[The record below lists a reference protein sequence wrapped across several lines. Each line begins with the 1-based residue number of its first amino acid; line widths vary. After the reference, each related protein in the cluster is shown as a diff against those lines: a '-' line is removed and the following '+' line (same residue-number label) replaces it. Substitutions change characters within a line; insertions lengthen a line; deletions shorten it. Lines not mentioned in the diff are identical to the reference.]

1 MKGSRPPDPSDE
13 GLDKGEGPA
22 FATHGTPGRRS
33 AEKNMLKRLKL
44 HRFRYIKP
52 GTELMFTER
61 FNVLLGRNGTG
72 KTTLLDLI
80 SMVLRSDFSA
90 LRDEE
95 FDIEYEWVDEDSTVM
110 VRFTNKLKPSPNGTS
125 KRSRAVMPGGMK
137 VRHYQPHVRV
147 EIRSAR
153 IEEELQYEVEIDGA
167 AVNWREGGGV
177 LADGGVVDVFESS
190 FFRALG
196 EALTFADLG
205 SDAFGLI
212 RKFAQRGGWAYRF
225 DESLDIFDSIVTG
238 YASRMPRSIGFDMAF
253 VEYGSRWPS
262 ALIRYEPR
270 RPSEGQSSTRV
281 ELPPRSSLVRF
292 PMLAGLKN
300 MSMSLAVEGSWQDE
314 DDVLWWHF
322 GHAEFLFSETGGT
335 KFNQNALSYGQK
347 RLLAFLYYLDA
358 NPHHAIADEL
368 VNGMHYDWIRACL
381 DEIGD
386 RQAFLTSQN
395 PILLDY
401 LPLGSA
407 AQVEVAFIQ
416 CRAEVVDDKAQKVW
430 SNLAVE
436 DAAELFADYKVGIQP
451 VGEILRARG
460 LW

>member
-1 MKGSRPPDPSDE
+1 
-13 GLDKGEGPA
+13 
-22 FATHGTPGRRS
+22 
-33 AEKNMLKRLKL
+33 MLKRLKL

-95 FDIEYEWVDEDSTVM
+95 VDIEYEWADEDSTSV
-110 VRFTNKLKPSPNGTS
+110 VRFANKLKPSPNGTS
-125 KRSRAVMPGGMK
+125 RRPTTVMREGVK
-137 VRHYQPHVRV
+137 VRHYQPHVR
-147 EIRSAR
+147 IAIHTAG
-153 IEEELQYEVEIDGA
+153 IEEGIQYEVEIDGA
-167 AVNWREGGGV
+167 AVSWRLGSGV
-177 LADGGVVDVFESS
+177 WADGGVVDVFESS

-196 EALTFADLG
+196 EALTFADLS
-205 SDAFGLI
+205 SDAFGNI
-212 RKFAQRGGWAYRF
+212 RRFAQHGKWAYRF
-225 DESLDIFDSIVTG
+225 DESLDIFDSITTG

-253 VEYGSRWPS
+253 DESGSRWPS
-262 ALIRYEPR
+262 AFIRYEPR

-281 ELPPRSSLVRF
+281 ELPLRSSLVGF
-292 PMLAGLKN
+292 PALAGLKG

-322 GHAEFLFSETGGT
+322 GRAEFLFSETGGT
-335 KFNQNALSYGQK
+335 KFNQNSLSYGQK

-358 NPHHAIADEL
+358 NHDYVIADEL

-401 LPLGSA
+401 IRLESA
-407 AQVEVAFIQ
+407 TQVERIFIQ

-430 SNLAVE
+430 SNLAAE
-436 DAAELFADYKVGIQP
+436 DAADLFADYKVGIQP
-451 VGEILRARG
+451 IGEILRARG